1 MISMLRTG
9 AVACVLGFASLT
21 ATVALA
27 ASEEPKLQKQEWS
40 FQGPFGTY
48 DRAALQRGFQVY
60 KEVCAACHSMNQLYY
75 RNLAA
80 LGFSDAEIKAIAAEY
95 TVIDGPND
103 QGEMFERPARPSDR
117 FKAPFPNEKAAA
129 AANNGA
135 TPPDLSLITKARH
148 GGPDYI
154 YSLLTGYKEPP
165 PNMQMP
171 SGMSYN
177 EMFHGHLIA
186 MPPPLSDG
194 AVTYAD
200 GTPATVPQ
208 MARDVTSFLA
218 WAAEPEMET
227 RKRIGLK
234 VLAYLLLMAG
244 VLYAYKRK
252 VWAAVH

>member
-21 ATVALA
+21 ATFALA
-27 ASEEPKLQKQEWS
+27 ASDVAKQNWP
-40 FQGPFGTY
+40 FQGPLGTY

-60 KEVCAACHSMNQLYY
+60 KEVCSACHSMSQLYY
-75 RNLAA
+75 RNLAT

-103 QGEMFERPARPSDR
+103 QGEMFERSARPSDR
-117 FKAPFPNEKAAA
+117 FKAPFLNDKAAA

-135 TPPDLSLITKARH
+135 APPDLSLIVKARH
-148 GGPDYI
+148 GGADYS
-154 YSLLTGYKEPP
+154 YGLLTGYREPP
-165 PNMQMP
+165 PTMQMP
-171 SGMSYN
+171 SGMNYN
-177 EMFHGHLIA
+177 EMFPGHMIA

-194 AVTYAD
+194 AVTFAD

-208 MARDVTSFLA
+208 MARDVTTFLA

-227 RKRIGLK
+227 RKRLGLK